1 MKKAWL
7 VLFLSLSLAGSAFAQ
22 KSGHFDLS
30 LSGGAA
36 FSKQSQGSGVT
47 LDPTNN
53 VNIVASLRIKFAR
66 NSGLEFNYGRL
77 KNSQL
82 YTVPGL
88 HFRIQS
94 TVTEWTGAYVFRP
107 APRGKFAPFL
117 FAGAGALVF
126 NPDDTQVEGVEAS
139 IGADRQY
146 KPAFLYGGGVDYRL
160 YWRFALRAQYRGLF
174 FSSPDFKVSTLF
186 TGARGHMAEPSVGLV
201 FNF

>member
-1 MKKAWL
+1 MKKLWIAIPL
-7 VLFLSLSLAGSAFAQ
+7 CLLFTSIGLAQNGR
-22 KSGHFDLS
+22 FDLS
-30 LSGGAA
+30 LSGGAT
-36 FSKQSQGSGVT
+36 FSKQSQGKGVT

-53 VNIVASLRIKFAR
+53 LNILASLRIKIAR
-66 NSGLEFNYGRL
+66 RSGLEFNYGRT

-94 TVTEWTGAYVFRP
+94 TVAEFTGAYVFQP
-107 APRGKFAPFL
+107 ARRGRFSPFL
-117 FAGAGALVF
+117 FGGAGMVVF
-126 NPDDTQVEGVEAS
+126 NPDNTQVEGVDAS
-139 IGADRQY
+139 IGAARQY
-146 KPAFLYGGGVDYRL
+146 KPAFLYGGGVDYHL
-160 YWRFALRAQYRGLF
+160 HWRFALRAQYRGVV